1 MMDYT
6 AVFVFVF
13 VISLFLGF
21 NAILALL
28 ADHLPE
34 WIVPKGY
41 YDDEL

>member
-1 MMDYT
+1 MDYT
-6 AVFVFVF
+6 A
-13 VISLFLGF
+13 IFLLALTAGFFFAF